1 MMQPPTIH
9 IIKQKQPFVRT
20 YKKLP
25 AAKKKLV
32 NQAILTIDKNPEVG
46 TEKKQDLKGIYVYK
60 FKIDNTLMLLAYTF
74 DPKTLTLILLGIHE
88 NYYRDLKKYLNK

>member
-1 MMQPPTIH
+1 MQPPTIH

-20 YKKLP
+20 YKKLQ

-32 NQAILTIDKNPEVG
+32 NEAILTIDKNPEVG

-60 FKIDNTLMLLAYTF
+60 FKIDNTLMPQNTNLNFIRRTRKLLPRF
-74 DPKTLTLILLGIHE
+74 EKIF
-88 NYYRDLKKYLNK
+88 K

>member
-1 MMQPPTIH
+1 MQPPTIH

-25 AAKKKLV
+25 ATKKKLV
-32 NQAILTIDKNPEVG
+32 NEAILTIDKNPEAG
-46 TEKKQDLKGIYVYK
+46 SEKKQDLKEIYVYK
-60 FKIDNTLMLLAYTF
+60 FKTLMLLAYTF
-74 DPKTLTLILLGIHE
+74 DPKTLTLILLGVHE